1 MVKNKVYASFLG
13 FSLILLA
20 MGVSSEAM
28 GFFWEA
34 FNGAIGWLIGS
45 LVVLVIVTGF
55 FKG

>member
-1 MVKNKVYASFLG
+1 MIKNKIYASFLG
-13 FSLILLA
+13 LSLILLA

-34 FNGAIGWLIGS
+34 FNGVLGWFLGS
-45 LVVLVIVTGF
+45 LVVLIIVAGF